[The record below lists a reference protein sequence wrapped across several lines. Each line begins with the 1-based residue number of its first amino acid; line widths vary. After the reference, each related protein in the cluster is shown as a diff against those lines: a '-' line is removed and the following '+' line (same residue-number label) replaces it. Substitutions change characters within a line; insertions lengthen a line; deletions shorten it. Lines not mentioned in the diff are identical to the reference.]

1 MLLTGHMGAKKP
13 INRTSMKAEKIYTC
27 RTVGQSVRAR
37 YEEGKITFRQAA
49 EELCRYGWTNFIDEN
64 YTRKILGI

>member
-1 MLLTGHMGAKKP
+1 MKP
-13 INRTSMKAEKIYTC
+13 KKIYTC

>member
-1 MLLTGHMGAKKP
+1 MKK
-13 INRTSMKAEKIYTC
+13 NQDYKC

-37 YEEGKITFRQAA
+37 YEEGKITFRQAC
-49 EELCRYGWTNFIDEN
+49 EELCRYGWTNFIDED